1 MSDQRKPAWIFR
13 GKTIR
18 HLIEELQ
25 SFENQEL
32 EVCISVDAGDS
43 LHPISMVRK
52 QRNCCVLTSYVAD
65 HEKSL
70 TVERPGPDLG
80 V

>member
-1 MSDQRKPAWIFR
+1 MPDNRTPAWVFM

-32 EVCISVDAGDS
+32 EVRISIDAGDS
-43 LHPISMVRK
+43 HQAISMVKK
-52 QRNCCVLTSYVAD
+52 QNNYCVLTSHVKLY
-65 HEKSL
+65 ESKSN
-70 TVERPGPDLG
+70 RR
-80 V
+80 

>member
-1 MSDQRKPAWIFR
+1 MSDDKKSSWVFK

-32 EVCISVDAGDS
+32 EVRISVDAGNS
-43 LHPISMVRK
+43 HQPISMVRK
-52 QRNCCVLTSYVAD
+52 QNGCCVLTSFVDLY
-65 HEKSL
+65 EKS
-70 TVERPGPDLG
+70 GW
-80 V
+80 